1 MPIAAFV
8 VLFILIDKLT
18 NGQIVVLINDVGS
31 GNALAHVKPRLN
43 VKVKRKKQ
51 RPDDAVRFKNL
62 II

>member
-31 GNALAHVKPRLN
+31 GNALAYVKPRLN
-43 VKVKRKKQ
+43 VKVKRTKQ
-51 RPDDAVRFKNL
+51 RPDDAVRFRNL